1 METALKTFNIMDK
14 LQVKDALLN
23 IQLII
28 GEEEKSTYFQYLYES
43 RAGLNLGRRNY
54 NNSFG
59 RILLDLFLTYMDF
72 DKS

>member
-1 METALKTFNIMDK
+1 METTLKTFNIMDK

-28 GEEEKSTYFQYLYES
+28 GEEEKYTYLQYLYES
-43 RAGLNLGRRNY
+43 RAGLNLGRRKY
-54 NNSFG
+54 NNSIG
-59 RILLDLFLTYMDF
+59 RILLELFLTYMDF